1 METPGAPKR
10 ANRKILADPKRQMK
24 LTLAMLAI
32 AILSTAALTG
42 YLLFRF
48 SSVVAMLQNSQPDV
62 ANLLNTTIAPV
73 LDGMLLCQAVLW
85 ICSIFVGAVI
95 SNRIYGPLVPI
106 LRQIKRLTNG
116 EYGARVKLRKG
127 DELGEVAVALNELA
141 DSLEKKN

>member
-1 METPGAPKR
+1 
-10 ANRKILADPKRQMK
+10 ADPKRQMK

-62 ANLLNTTIAPV
+62 ANPLNTTIAPV

-95 SNRIYGPLVPI
+95 SNRIYGPRADLAANQAAHERRV
-106 LRQIKRLTNG
+106 RR
-116 EYGARVKLRKG
+116 AREAAQGRR
-127 DELGEVAVALNELA
+127 A
-141 DSLEKKN
+141 